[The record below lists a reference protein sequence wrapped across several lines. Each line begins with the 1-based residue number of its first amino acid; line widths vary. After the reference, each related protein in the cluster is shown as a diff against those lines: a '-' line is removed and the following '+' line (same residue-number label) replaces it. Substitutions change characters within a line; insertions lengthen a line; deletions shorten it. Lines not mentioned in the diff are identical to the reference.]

1 MCAIYVV
8 ILLSGLLV
16 FWSAIFIDSKGRKF
30 SRQEDSRIL
39 RKHHRE
45 IGKYLE
51 GEGVPI
57 IAKIPRAVALSRAAA
72 AGVSVAEYD
81 PKSHVVAPIELLADS
96 VLNEEEKNNG

>member
-1 MCAIYVV
+1 MRA
-8 ILLSGLLV
+8 
-16 FWSAIFIDSKGRKF
+16 R
-30 SRQEDSRIL
+30 
-39 RKHHRE
+39 
-45 IGKYLE
+45 
-51 GEGVPI
+51 VPI